1 MKIRS
6 KKLKRKLLFDFLGY
20 VAYNIIILTVAFF
33 FNRFMQ
39 MLMFILM
46 FDMIRK
52 GFNYTFHANTIYPDK
67 PIKAGKVCKLIT
79 IGVEITYLV
88 FCKELNVSIYS
99 NLFVIFLIALISAL
113 LQFYLERILTSK
125 SLLKDKEYIL
135 TKGEEVGLSK
145 DSINRLI
152 LRYVDNKSIQEIA
165 NLEYITVE
173 AVKQSLRRSK
183 RKLNM

>member
-6 KKLKRKLLFDFLGY
+6 KSLKRKLLFDSLIY
-20 VAYNIIILTVAFF
+20 ILYNIIILTIAFF

-46 FDMIRK
+46 FGIIRK
-52 GFNYTFHANTIYPDK
+52 GFNYTFHANTIYPDE

-79 IGVEITYLV
+79 IGVEITYLI

-113 LQFYLERILTSK
+113 LQFYLERILTSR
-125 SLLKDKEYIL
+125 SLLKSREFIL
-135 TKGEEVGLSK
+135 TRGEEVGLSK
-145 DSINRLI
+145 DAIHRLI
-152 LRYVDNKSIQEIA
+152 LRYVENKSIQDIA
-165 NLEYITVE
+165 NLEYITIE
-173 AVKQSLRRSK
+173 AVKQSIRRSK